1 MSCPSA
7 PLVSTVHIGPTLTR
21 RYVYL
26 SLAVLIT
33 RTDLES
39 TQGQYVDGLRTA
51 VVIHPESEVH
61 SYDDEYTI
69 IISDWYHDQHDA
81 LLTQFISISN
91 PGGAEPV
98 PGMFLRPLTSQ
109 LLD

>member
-7 PLVSTVHIGPTLTR
+7 PLASTVHIGPTLTR
-21 RYVYL
+21 RYVDL
-26 SLAVLIT
+26 RSLAVLIT
-33 RTDLES
+33 PTDLEF

-98 PGMFLRPLTSQ
+98 PGTFPLSLT
-109 LLD
+109 L